1 MKGFIK
7 VSHVVITKH
16 KTETDWSVEYIKE
29 EFNLFIPKKQVTSV
43 VFFDSNDEIKTFFS
57 KNYGF
62 DKEINIKSNYMIKV
76 KNKSKY
82 FVYKHGNFGN
92 EPYVSKLLTYFVDP
106 SENEHMERF
115 IAGTDDAMYD
125 YVELL
130 KYMPRIEGS
139 EMKKAEER
147 ISKKIL

>member
-1 MKGFIK
+1 MKGFLK
-7 VSHVVITKH
+7 VSHIVITKH
-16 KTETDWSVEYIKE
+16 KTETDWTVQHIKE

-43 VFFDSNDEIKTFFS
+43 LFFDSNDKIKTFFS

-82 FVYKHGNFGN
+82 FVFKHNN
-92 EPYVSKLLTYFVDP
+92 EPYVPKLLTYFVDP

-130 KYMPRIEGS
+130 KYMPRTEGS
-139 EMKKAEER
+139 EMKQAEER
-147 ISKKIL
+147 ISKKIKFS